1 MSGAEQEPREL
12 AVHMGAYAW
21 IQRAAP
27 RGAGRLGEADKP
39 TLMHLWSFADFRSR
53 CDAHVR
59 PSRARLCADLGCSL
73 GALKKRLARLAASG
87 WRRRTGRGWDLAW
100 REPFTLRPQ
109 SEPAPTGA
117 DQPAHVGEE
126 PAPIGAEVV
135 PLRPRSGPEVGPD
148 RGRHDQTIEQKGIDQ
163 NQDHDHV
170 PSATLAPTSEGREST
185 RSRPSRPR
193 VSQQQLFDG
202 QPEVTAAP
210 VRDAAQEVFDHLRA
224 RVIAT
229 KRDMG
234 IKPAVGPSVL
244 SPTQRR
250 NIEARI
256 AEQQKIAGRGDG
268 IEAGV
273 EACKRVIDVDE
284 ADCRRQ
290 GPYGK
295 GWNYW
300 NADTPFRNAA
310 NFDARLL
317 RWREDGNH
325 AVFGFPTERKPR
337 RDGTRRDHGFDAAHP
352 EQDEVAD
359 DGTIIPGTASMMRK
373 LMGESP

>member
-1 MSGAEQEPREL
+1 
-12 AVHMGAYAW
+12 
-21 IQRAAP
+21 
-27 RGAGRLGEADKP
+27 
-39 TLMHLWSFADFRSR
+39 
-53 CDAHVR
+53 
-59 PSRARLCADLGCSL
+59 
-73 GALKKRLARLAASG
+73 
-87 WRRRTGRGWDLAW
+87 
-100 REPFTLRPQ
+100 
-109 SEPAPTGA
+109 
-117 DQPAHVGEE
+117 
-126 PAPIGAEVV
+126 
-135 PLRPRSGPEVGPD
+135 
-148 RGRHDQTIEQKGIDQ
+148 
-163 NQDHDHV
+163 
-170 PSATLAPTSEGREST
+170 
-185 RSRPSRPR
+185 

-234 IKPAVGPSVL
+234 IKPAAGPSVL

-290 GPYGK
+290 GPRGK

-337 RDGTRRDHGFDAAHP
+337 RDGARRDHGFDAAHP

-359 DGTIIPGTASMMRK
+359 DGTIIPGTATMMRK